1 MALLLFELPDPL
13 QLELGR
19 RLTKL
24 HLFPYP
30 GPELRVIDLAFD
42 LSWTTKIYIFV

>member
-1 MALLLFELPDPL
+1 MALADILVLTTMVLFELPDPL
-13 QLELGR
+13 QLDLGR

-30 GPELRVIDLAFD
+30 GPELRVI
-42 LSWTTKIYIFV
+42 